1 VKLLAALLQSAVESA
16 RAELTALMDAAEA
29 EGSAQTERYFGLR
42 HSLHVIR
49 TFPDVRQALRQLNG
63 HAEFA
68 SFKPKADAYREAFAI
83 LTRHTGETPLETKPK
98 HDPEDIP
105 CLF

>member
-1 VKLLAALLQSAVESA
+1 MLPALLRAAIESA
-16 RAELTALMDAAEA
+16 LAEIEALRAAAEA
-29 EGSAQTERYFGLR
+29 AGETERLQGLR

-49 TFPDVRQALRQLNG
+49 TFPEVRQALRQLAG

-68 SFKPKADAYREAFAI
+68 SLKPKAAAYREAFQI
-83 LTRHTGETPLETKPK
+83 LTRLTGETPHESKPK
-98 HDPEDIP
+98 HDPEITP